1 MRMRWW
7 LAGALAALMLPGA
20 AQAQDVETKT
30 FKDWIVRCVATNKP
44 PCTARQ
50 QVSNDKG
57 QQIVEIL
64 LGYEPA
70 EKRYPLRVELP
81 LGIVLPP
88 GVMLKVDEATEFP
101 NLVVTRCVTSGCLV
115 ELYVSEEMLTALRKG
130 TKGAFVVRTADGK
143 AAALVFS
150 LSGFSAAVEE
160 LVGRNTAGQ

>member
-1 MRMRWW
+1 MRIRWW
-7 LAGALAALMLPGA
+7 LAGALAALLLPGVA
-20 AQAQDVETKT
+20 SAQDVETKT
-30 FKDWIVRCVATNKP
+30 FKDWIVRCAATNKP
-44 PCTARQ
+44 PCTTYQRVA
-50 QVSNDKG
+50 NDKG

-88 GVMLKVDEATEFP
+88 GVLLKVDEAAEFP
-101 NLVVTRCVTSGCLV
+101 NLAVTRCLSSGCLV

-160 LVGRNTAGQ
+160 LVGRNTAAQ

>member
-1 MRMRWW
+1 MRIKVW
-7 LAGALAALMLPGA
+7 LAGAFAALLLSGGA
-20 AQAQDVETKT
+20 FAQDVETKT
-30 FKDWIVRCVATNKP
+30 FKDWVVRCVATNKP

-70 EKRYPLRVELP
+70 EKRYPLRVEVP

-88 GVMLKVDEATEFP
+88 GALLKIDEAAEFP
-101 NLVVTRCVTSGCLV
+101 NLTFTRCLSSGCLV
-115 ELYVSEEMLTALRKG
+115 ELYASEEMLTALRKG

-143 AAALVFS
+143 GAALVFS
-150 LSGFSAAVEE
+150 LNGFSAAVEE
-160 LVGRNTAGQ
+160 LVGRNTAAQ